1 MNTKS
6 NIRFIAL
13 ASALTLLAEPAK
25 SITIYDNNISALNIN
40 ALTDVFMSYV
50 NYGDNMFDLFE
61 EPVVYGKMRRVDEY
75 GDDGSTLPSVYS
87 SNPISSSLDN
97 IWINAN
103 HFNSDMHYGNKIT
116 EHARFNLASAGLAT
130 KNMELK
136 HGFISFGGFVSYI
149 NSKLPEIK
157 SNGYTVGLFSH
168 YKYNMFG
175 ARALVDIGSL
185 DNKDSGIKYD
195 NSWFNIAT
203 DIYANLKI
211 DDTFYAKPSL
221 YLGYALVLS
230 DTIYVDGDK
239 VTSSDYN
246 FFNIAPGISF
256 IKEIV
261 PNWYGALSG
270 KYVTHFGGKNNIHV
284 NGTSQDELY
293 LDSHT
298 DIGIDIEYRF
308 KHFVFGGKVHAM
320 IGDIDGW
327 NSNLNIKYVF

>member
-1 MNTKS
+1 MNTKPS
-6 NIRFIAL
+6 ICFIAL
-13 ASALTLLAEPAK
+13 AGILSLVTESASA
-25 SITIYDNNISALNIN
+25 ITVYDNNISALNIN

-50 NYGDNMFDLFE
+50 NYGDNMFNLFE

-87 SNPISSSLDN
+87 SNPISSALDN
-97 IWINAN
+97 VWINAN
-103 HFNSDMHYGNKIT
+103 HFNANMHYGKKIS
-116 EHARFNLASAGLAT
+116 EHARFNLITAGLTT

-136 HGFISFGGFVSYI
+136 HGAISFGGFVSYI

-168 YKYNMFG
+168 YKYNVFG
-175 ARALVDIGSL
+175 VRALLDLGSL

-203 DIYANLKI
+203 DVYANLKL
-211 DDTFYAKPSL
+211 DETFYVKPSV

-230 DTIYVDGDK
+230 DTIYVNGNK

-256 IKEIV
+256 IKEIA

-270 KYVTHFGGKNNIHV
+270 KYITHFGGKNDINV
-284 NGTSQDELY
+284 NGVSQEELY
-293 LDSHT
+293 LDDHT
-298 DIGIDIEYRF
+298 DIGIDIEYKFRQ
-308 KHFVFGGKVHAM
+308 FVFGGKVHALV
-320 IGDIDGW
+320 GDIDGW